1 MTEPKRIN
9 DLNELRP
16 DFKAVFIKWFN
27 AANRAMANLGYGVG
41 ITETYRTQERQE
53 YLYKLGRVQGYG
65 TPGRPVTWTKDSNH
79 AYRIAADFH
88 IKKDNRAVWDV
99 ALYKKLYELVPP
111 EDYGLESLA
120 PTEWAHLQIKDADNK
135 RTDWSN
141 NPKPVFT
148 IKGNRQVLVLHFK
161 GAEPWVLKGDLVVSD
176 DGRKIDVRLNDE

>member
-1 MTEPKRIN
+1 MQVYMNEPKRIN

-16 DFKAVFIKWFN
+16 DFKASFLKWYN
-27 AANRAMANLGYGVG
+27 AANRAMANLGYAVG

-53 YLYKLGRVQGYG
+53 YLYKLGRVAGYG

-99 ALYKKLYELVPP
+99 ELYKKLYELVPP

-120 PTEWAHLQIKDADNK
+120 PTEWAHLQIKNADNV
-135 RTDWSN
+135 RTDWGS
-141 NPKPVFT
+141 T
-148 IKGNRQVLVLHFK
+148 SSSQ
-161 GAEPWVLKGDLVVSD
+161 
-176 DGRKIDVRLNDE
+176 VRLFDPNTNKQLGVGTLINDKVYMKEIVFKE